1 MFRKLIIFV
10 LVLFNLIACTS
21 NDTSEIED
29 GLTGSQIK
37 ALIDS
42 QNEKIEEL
50 KIEIENLRQEKDEGE
65 VINPFKL
72 DNRTLY
78 MNSRMPFGISL
89 INDSNLKII
98 VYAYDTHISIYY
110 SNDNVSEFIIGY
122 SLVSRLMGKELS
134 EDPEFFNN
142 KDIVKEID
150 DNFVV
155 IKVISISTDLD
166 EVTSNKVKEMLD
178 TIKYY

>member
-1 MFRKLIIFV
+1 V
-10 LVLFNLIACTS
+10 
-21 NDTSEIED
+21 D
-29 GLTGSQIK
+29 GLTDSQIK

-50 KIEIENLRQEKDEGE
+50 KIEIENLRVNENEGE

-72 DNRTLY
+72 DDRTLY

-98 VYAYDTHISIYY
+98 VYAYDTHLTIYY
-110 SNDNVSEFIIGY
+110 SDDNVSEFIVGY
-122 SLVSRLMGKELS
+122 SLVSKLMGKEIS

-150 DNFVV
+150 ENFVV

-166 EVTSNKVKEMLD
+166 EETSNKVKEMLD

>member
-1 MFRKLIIFV
+1 MFRKLIIIV

-29 GLTGSQIK
+29 GLTDSQIK

-50 KIEIENLRQEKDEGE
+50 KIEIENLRQEKNEGE

-89 INDSNLKII
+89 INDSNLELI
-98 VYAYDTHISIYY
+98 VYAYDTHLTIYY
-110 SNDNVSEFIIGY
+110 SDDNVSEFIVGY

-150 DNFVV
+150 ENFVV

-166 EVTSNKVKEMLD
+166 EETLNKVKEMLD